1 MNLRKFTGYLAST
14 FGLVA
19 AIGLQPAQAALMTF
33 DGSICGGAPC
43 FNGGLI
49 DANYGSTAAV
59 TVSYANRQAAGNSA
73 LISSQLL
80 FWTTDYNNLINVAY
94 GTNVAEIR
102 LTPDALH
109 SVTLNSF
116 DLGAWPNTTRNT
128 QYTIYDGLYTTLF
141 SSGAIVVGTGNVASS
156 FAPNIT
162 SGNGIIIQFG
172 PDAFNVGIDNINFTA
187 NLLNPNQIPEP
198 ATLLL
203 LGTALLAA
211 AAARKRQPS

>member
-19 AIGLQPAQAALMTF
+19 AIGLQPAQAALLTF
-33 DGSICGGAPC
+33 DGNICAGSPCAP
-43 FNGGLI
+43 GWLI
-49 DANYGSTAAV
+49 DANYGSTAEV
-59 TVSYANRQAAGNSA
+59 TVSYADRQAAGNSA